1 MAHYVGSDKDI
12 TAIRELVAAW
22 DAAMRAQ
29 DVRALSRLVTGD
41 CVFHGPGQE
50 PIRGRLALEE
60 MLSDVFASFS
70 VEPELRVEEI
80 VVSGDM
86 AFFRAIDDAVAVPHA
101 SGDRLMAS
109 GWGMTILMRDEQGI
123 WRFSRGMNTRV
134 RV

>member
-1 MAHYVGSDKDI
+1 MAHFVGSEKDI
-12 TAIRELVAAW
+12 AAIREIVDAW
-22 DAAMRAQ
+22 EAAMRAQ
-29 DVRALSRLVTGD
+29 DVRALSSLVTSD

-60 MLSDVFASFS
+60 MLADVFASFS
-70 VEPELRVEEI
+70 VEPELKLEEI

-86 AFFRAIDDAVAVPHA
+86 AFFRAIDDAVAIPHA
-101 SGDRLMAS
+101 SGDRLLAS
-109 GWGMTILMRDEQGI
+109 GWGMTILTRDDEGA